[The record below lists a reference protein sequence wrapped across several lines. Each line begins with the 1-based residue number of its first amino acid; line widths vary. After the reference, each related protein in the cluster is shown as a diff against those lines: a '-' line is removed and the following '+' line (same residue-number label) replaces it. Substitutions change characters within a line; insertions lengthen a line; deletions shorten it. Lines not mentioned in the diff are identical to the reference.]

1 MGTQVG
7 PDSNF
12 SRMKF
17 FILACFLATAAA
29 MPLEDTAEV
38 KEAKAVFYKAFEA
51 AENREHAKL
60 KLVPAPVV
68 TKYVQVAAP
77 VAAPVLY
84 SNAVYSHVAQPYAVH
99 VPAAPAAP
107 EDTVDVKEAKAMFYK
122 AFEEAEKGEH
132 AKLAPAPVMN
142 AYLPDA
148 PEVAAAKPYLADD
161 AAVAAAKPY
170 LADAPEVAA
179 AKPYLADD
187 ADVVAAKADF
197 MKYFDARKAGIPAT
211 PGSLEPVQVA
221 APVAAPVSTVYSNP
235 IYNYALP
242 YTYNN
247 WGYSG
252 LNPYSYAT
260 TYYNAPLTYAAYPTV
275 AVAKEVKHE

>member
-1 MGTQVG
+1 MG
-7 PDSNF
+7 
-12 SRMKF
+12 
-17 FILACFLATAAA
+17 
-29 MPLEDTAEV
+29 
-38 KEAKAVFYKAFEA
+38 
-51 AENREHAKL
+51 
-60 KLVPAPVV
+60 
-68 TKYVQVAAP
+68 
-77 VAAPVLY
+77 
-84 SNAVYSHVAQPYAVH
+84 
-99 VPAAPAAP
+99 
-107 EDTVDVKEAKAMFYK
+107 
-122 AFEEAEKGEH
+122 AEKGEH

-170 LADAPEVAA
+170 LADAPDVAA

-235 IYNYALP
+235 IYNY
-242 YTYNN
+242 
-247 WGYSG
+247 
-252 LNPYSYAT
+252 
-260 TYYNAPLTYAAYPTV
+260 
-275 AVAKEVKHE
+275 